1 MEPLDHEY
9 SYGKL
14 IEIRRNRAIIEELGY
29 YSGRIVS
36 IHIRFIKHFL
46 MSGGT
51 TLSLAKLSS
60 AEQDKK
66 KKEAMALGM
75 LMSLILFGLMLYK
88 VIII

>member
-36 IHIRFIKHFL
+36 IHIRFIKHL
-46 MSGGT
+46 ERSSGGEG
-51 TLSLAKLSS
+51 AKHH
-60 AEQDKK
+60 K
-66 KKEAMALGM
+66 
-75 LMSLILFGLMLYK
+75 
-88 VIII
+88 

>member
-1 MEPLDHEY
+1 M
-9 SYGKL
+9 
-14 IEIRRNRAIIEELGY
+14 
-29 YSGRIVS
+29 
-36 IHIRFIKHFL
+36 IKVLCVIALL

>member
-1 MEPLDHEY
+1 MLWQ
-9 SYGKL
+9 
-14 IEIRRNRAIIEELGY
+14 
-29 YSGRIVS
+29 IV
-36 IHIRFIKHFL
+36 IKVLCVIALL

-51 TLSLAKLSS
+51 TLTLAKLSS

>member
-1 MEPLDHEY
+1 MLWQ
-9 SYGKL
+9 
-14 IEIRRNRAIIEELGY
+14 
-29 YSGRIVS
+29 IV
-36 IHIRFIKHFL
+36 IKVLCVIALL
-46 MSGGT
+46 MSGVT